1 MVLELLVRLPRAWN
15 LCVVYAHV
23 SVCVLMCMCVKWPP
37 LSLAILCVNKGLSLS
52 ESWAHQLASLTGHP
66 SVVIHCLCVLTTV
79 VCALPCL
86 SFYLRTSNPNS
97 GAQTCTVS
105 TLPTISL
112 LSTTKTM
119 KKLWRC
125 WAVWRETLCT
135 GALLL
140 GSFWFLPHTCPKH
153 WWETTVTSS
162 TVGGH
167 TGQSVPAAVTLTRK
181 SLYDASD
188 DELWSHVVQTHIH
201 TVLCCPPWLKSRL
214 TILHSPR
221 HTV

>member
-15 LCVVYAHV
+15 LCMVYAHV

-105 TLPTISL
+105 T
-112 LSTTKTM
+112 
-119 KKLWRC
+119 
-125 WAVWRETLCT
+125 
-135 GALLL
+135 
-140 GSFWFLPHTCPKH
+140 FL
-153 WWETTVTSS
+153 
-162 TVGGH
+162 
-167 TGQSVPAAVTLTRK
+167 QSVFSALQKPWRNSGAAGQCGGRPSALEHCCWVLFGFYHIPAPNT
-181 SLYDASD
+181 
-188 DELWSHVVQTHIH
+188 DE
-201 TVLCCPPWLKSRL
+201 RL
-214 TILHSPR
+214 Q
-221 HTV
+221 

>member
-1 MVLELLVRLPRAWN
+1 MHMCLYVCLCACVWSDLLSHSPSYVWTK
-15 LCVVYAHV
+15 V
-23 SVCVLMCMCVKWPP
+23 
-37 LSLAILCVNKGLSLS
+37 SLS
-52 ESWAHQLASLTGHP
+52 EPWAHQLASLTGHP